1 VKTTGGTVL
10 NRRQWLH
17 QLGLAL
23 SAFAQP
29 KNALAVPSSNEQ
41 PKPRTNN
48 KKPALALADYEPGS
62 MLHAQETF
70 VERAAFAV
78 VDVHTH
84 ITVSAKSQN
93 GVALAAERSYLGKP
107 DELLSVMDRKNI
119 RAMETDPHGNPV
131 PKYRTEVRTRWTA
144 QNLYFLFVC
153 PYEQLNLRP
162 NPKTSTETYGL
173 WNWDVAEVFIG
184 ADFKDVKRY
193 KEFEISPQGEW
204 TDLDIDL
211 HKPHHEEG
219 WTWNSGFQVSARID
233 RAARV
238 WYGAVKIPYSA
249 IDTRPP
255 AAGNILRI
263 NLFRSQGP
271 GPNRQEIT
279 WQVPMANTFHVP
291 ERFGLLELTK
301 KN

>member
-1 VKTTGGTVL
+1 
-10 NRRQWLH
+10 
-17 QLGLAL
+17 
-23 SAFAQP
+23 
-29 KNALAVPSSNEQ
+29 
-41 PKPRTNN
+41 
-48 KKPALALADYEPGS
+48 
-62 MLHAQETF
+62 
-70 VERAAFAV
+70 
-78 VDVHTH
+78 
-84 ITVSAKSQN
+84 
-93 GVALAAERSYLGKP
+93 
-107 DELLSVMDRKNI
+107 
-119 RAMETDPHGNPV
+119 METDPHGNPV
-131 PKYRTEVRTRWTA
+131 PKYRTEVRTGWTA

-249 IDTRPP
+249 IDTRPQWP
-255 AAGNILRI
+255 IPSTPRSALDCWNSPRKI
-263 NLFRSQGP
+263 NAETRASEHTQSVSPHAVAYLCSTAR
-271 GPNRQEIT
+271 
-279 WQVPMANTFHVP
+279 M
-291 ERFGLLELTK
+291 
-301 KN
+301 